1 MLRRI
6 RDAMMA
12 IWRVGAITLQRF
24 GDMRAGESAAGMS
37 YYALFSLFPML
48 LFFIVAATFVLEDEA
63 AYQFVLDL
71 AVTALPVSPQVVT
84 DNLQE
89 VLALRGTIGLIAG
102 LGFLWS
108 ASGFFGILSHQV
120 NIIRPRAVA
129 RTGVHVRLIG
139 LGIVAGLAIL
149 LILWLFI
156 SPLLRMVLDRLLPRI
171 EGQVDYTRQAVNI
184 LSYWIFPLGISYLL
198 YRYAPRGRAHKR
210 EAITGAIGGALCAA
224 AGADF
229 LCYVTPA
236 EHLGLPTDQDVWDGV
251 IASRIAAHSADL
263 VKGVPAARDWDDRMS
278 RARADLDWTNM
289 HHLAIDPGRV
299 STVRGEEATLDPEAC
314 SMCGRF
320 CSMKVK
326 LTDRQ

>member
-1 MLRRI
+1 
-6 RDAMMA
+6 
-12 IWRVGAITLQRF
+12 
-24 GDMRAGESAAGMS
+24 AGMS

-71 AVTALPVSPQVVT
+71 AVTALPVSPQVVI

-210 EAITGAIGGALCAA
+210 EAITGAIVATTAWNAANFFFSWYLSSGLAQYRFVYGSLGSLVAFVFWIYITNTIILIGAHISAA
-224 AGADF
+224 IAQYTQERQDAGQ
-229 LCYVTPA
+229 TG
-236 EHLGLPTDQDVWDGV
+236 E
-251 IASRIAAHSADL
+251 SS
-263 VKGVPAARDWDDRMS
+263 MS
-278 RARADLDWTNM
+278 
-289 HHLAIDPGRV
+289 G
-299 STVRGEEATLDPEAC
+299 
-314 SMCGRF
+314 
-320 CSMKVK
+320 
-326 LTDRQ
+326 

>member
-1 MLRRI
+1 MWHERDDAPVYRLLRNGGIAMLRRI

-210 EAITGAIGGALCAA
+210 EAITGAIVATTAWNAANFFFSWYLSRGLAQYRFVYGSLGSLVAFVFWIYITNTIILIGAHISAA
-224 AGADF
+224 IAQYTQERQDAGQ
-229 LCYVTPA
+229 TG
-236 EHLGLPTDQDVWDGV
+236 E
-251 IASRIAAHSADL
+251 SS
-263 VKGVPAARDWDDRMS
+263 MS
-278 RARADLDWTNM
+278 
-289 HHLAIDPGRV
+289 G
-299 STVRGEEATLDPEAC
+299 
-314 SMCGRF
+314 
-320 CSMKVK
+320 
-326 LTDRQ
+326 